1 MPSAVARRPALEP
14 FDPPQDRQSLCK
26 LCTPTTFLFPNTFL
40 IWHPDY
46 VSLIGMF
53 SPAPE
58 EVRWV
63 HTMLIPPDRSG
74 DDWTPHWDKTFRLIE
89 QTVFER
95 EDIATAVAIQ
105 RGLRSGANEGLR
117 CGLLEHEMLRFHDS
131 IDAAI
136 AAHACA
142 PAGGSG

>member
-1 MPSAVARRPALEP
+1 MSCISA
-14 FDPPQDRQSLCK
+14 Q
-26 LCTPTTFLFPNTFL
+26 
-40 IWHPDY
+40 
-46 VSLIGMF
+46 
-53 SPAPE
+53 
-58 EVRWV
+58 
-63 HTMLIPPDRSG
+63 PDRSG